1 MNADLGDGRTSDS
14 WDKICFKNLLIGSI
28 VFALILAW
36 IIAFIYNIDSYLVI
50 FVAVQMVIIV
60 AMTMIWPALNSR

>member
-14 WDKICFKNLLIGSI
+14 WDKIGFKNLLIGSI

-36 IIAFIYNIDSYLVI
+36 IIAFVYSINFNLVL
-50 FVAVQMVIIV
+50 FVAVQMVVIV
-60 AMTMIWPALNSR
+60 AVTMIWPALNSK